1 MKKFTFILFCLLL
14 QMPVFAFET
23 MEKPELPEDVKGFFS
38 SDLSEVAQ
46 QMVGYQVYIVYN
58 YSNFFS
64 NKDKT
69 FSLEI
74 PDTIWI
80 KKRPKK
86 NPIYGKHYLL
96 SYVYKGVESKLDKYP
111 ETDIPM
117 IVPSSFKESIT
128 IEKAEGKKLFFTS
141 EDGRKVIWDLSEKP
155 RDLAVT
161 SAAINNFLESNLKD
175 YTIYYVGTKTSDIVL
190 KSKVDRLNFRLSV
203 DYGGGKPL
211 QNSSYIAF
219 DNGKRH
225 FYANGQK
232 SEALYIT
239 QAAALAHAAAKE
251 DKARLESQK
260 DSAFSLCVVMN
271 GMYWPAENN
280 GSEINFHNSKVFV
293 YNTKNVG
300 GAYYKVEFAY
310 HGKTYTLLESNLS
323 DAAPL
328 DSSQLSKLA
337 FLKSRYG
344 RGVDVRK
351 ATALALDKKEW
362 DRQKKAAQAA
372 SQLKAEQR
380 AKVVEQ
386 LTKDEIFLIEVR
398 EAESTTRA
406 TGITFTVFNCFNKP
420 IKYVYFSACAVN
432 SVGDVQSDHFGRSIV
447 NDDRPGIIKTGETRV
462 VYNNEMFWD
471 SGYKISD
478 VRLIAIKFVFTDGSE
493 KSYTS
498 WTNIKPHYR
507 PTNL

>member
-1 MKKFTFILFCLLL
+1 MKKIIFILFSLLL
-14 QMPVFAFET
+14 QMHVFAFET
-23 MEKPELPEDVKGFFS
+23 FGKPELPENVKNFFS
-38 SDLSEVAQ
+38 SDISEVAQ
-46 QMVGYQVYIVYN
+46 QMVGHQVYVVYN
-58 YSNFFS
+58 YYNFFS

-86 NPIYGKHYLL
+86 HPVYGKHYLL
-96 SYVYKGVESKLDKYP
+96 SYVYKGEESKLDKYP

-128 IEKAEGKKLFFTS
+128 IEKVEGKKMFFTS
-141 EDGRKVIWDLSEKP
+141 EDGRKVIWDLGERP
-155 RDLAVT
+155 RDLVVT
-161 SAAINNFLESNLKD
+161 SVEINNFLEDNLKD
-175 YTIYYVGTKTSDIVL
+175 YTIYYVGTKTSDLVL
-190 KSKVDRLNFRLSV
+190 KSKVDRLNFKLSV
-203 DYGGGKPL
+203 EYGSGKPL

-232 SEALYIT
+232 SEAFYIT
-239 QAAALAHAAAKE
+239 QTAALAHAAAKE
-251 DKARLESQK
+251 DKARMESQK
-260 DSAFSLCVVMN
+260 DSVFNLCVVMN
-271 GMYWPAENN
+271 GMYWPDNNN
-280 GSEINFHNSKVFV
+280 GNEINFRNSKIFV
-293 YNTKNVG
+293 YNTKSVA
-300 GAYYKVEFAY
+300 GAYYKIEFAY
-310 HGKTYTLLESNLS
+310 HGKTYEMMEPTLWDSKH
-323 DAAPL
+323 L
-328 DSSQLSKLA
+328 DSTQLAKLA
-337 FLKSRYG
+337 FLKKRYG
-344 RGVDVRK
+344 KGVDVRRE
-351 ATALALDKKEW
+351 TALALDKKEW

-372 SQLKAEQR
+372 NHLKAEQR

-386 LTKDEIFLIEVR
+386 LKKDDIFLVEVR

-447 NDDRPGIIKTGETRV
+447 NDNRPGIIKTGETRV

-478 VRLIAIKFVFTDGSE
+478 VRLIAIKFVFTDGTE